1 VDWLGVGLETPPMRP
16 KDAAATQGA
25 AQGRLMARQLAEA
38 QEAAHAAME
47 AAQIAAEKMAEA
59 MAVVAPGTKPPDAQV
74 VTALRLPPA
83 LMIGLKSLAV
93 RKWKTVNDVI
103 VEAIKKHLAL
113 VQPL

>member
-1 VDWLGVGLETPPMRP
+1 MRR

-25 AQGRLMARQLAEA
+25 AQGRLMARQIVNIENLAEA

-59 MAVVAPGTKPPDAQV
+59 MAVVASEPQLPEV
-74 VTALRLPPA
+74 VTSLRPPA

-93 RKWKTVNDVI
+93 RKRKTVNDVI
-103 VEAIKKHLAL
+103 VDAIKKHLAL
-113 VQPL
+113 GQPL